1 MTTAATL
8 SGTCPE
14 CETDLTVPPV
24 VQGETLSCP
33 ECLLTLRVE
42 DVSDGRLTLETVE
55 VQLRDWGQ

>member
-1 MTTAATL
+1 MPTTLAG
-8 SGTCPE
+8 SCPE
-14 CETDLTVPPV
+14 CETDLTVPPI

-42 DVSDGRLTLETVE
+42 GIEDGQLDLQMVE